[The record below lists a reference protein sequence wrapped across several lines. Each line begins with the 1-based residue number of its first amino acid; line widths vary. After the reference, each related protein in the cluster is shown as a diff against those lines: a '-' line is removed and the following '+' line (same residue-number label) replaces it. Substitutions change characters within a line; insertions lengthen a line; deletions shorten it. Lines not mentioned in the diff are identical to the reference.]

1 MNINLKKLTQQRLAL
16 ETFQKQ
22 VIASGK
28 SSRYIKDLVRFLE
41 EIEADLE
48 IGGESI
54 VELDMPRLE
63 AIAERNKFV
72 SFVKDGDDDLN

>member
-22 VIASGK
+22 VTSSGK
-28 SSRYIKDLVRFLE
+28 NSRYIKDLVRFLE

-48 IGGESI
+48 RGGESI

-63 AIAERNKFV
+63 AIEERNKFV
-72 SFVKDGDDDLN
+72 SFVKDSDDDFN